1 MSVEAKIPRVTV
13 VVALGVVVLAIVSL
27 AVYARFAG
35 EHPVADLF
43 YDIWLR
49 RQDLAALDRA
59 AAENGRRTDV
69 VVTLTTLPSR
79 IDRLDLTLKSL
90 LRQSVSPKTIR
101 LNVPRVS
108 RREQKAYT
116 IPEWL
121 RTLRSVTVVDCD
133 DYGPATKLIPS
144 LLDAA
149 PDDRLLV
156 VDDDRVYRPSF
167 IEQIVDRSDRHPD
180 VAVAASGWDAPA
192 DLIDRPST
200 LVATLAGRAPAPIKC
215 TRVVGAREV
224 DVMQGLAG
232 YLVRPRFFDRD
243 ALADYGHAPDAA
255 FFVDDVWISAHC
267 RAPKIVFRG
276 RRTNFGS
283 FADARFYKR
292 SSVALVNRGHGTLES
307 RNNTIMLRHFADR
320 WRSAACRS
328 KNTRASSMAEHDAGH
343 RANRA

>member
-1 MSVEAKIPRVTV
+1 MLLAAGGI
-13 VVALGVVVLAIVSL
+13 VLVGIAAL
-27 AVYARFAG
+27 AVYERFAG
-35 EHPVADLF
+35 EHPVADLV

-49 RQDLAALDRA
+49 RQDVAALDRA
-59 AAENGRRTDV
+59 AAANRRRSDV

-79 IDRLDLTLKSL
+79 IDRIDLTLKSL
-90 LRQSVSPKTIR
+90 LRQSVSPAAIR

-108 RREQKAYT
+108 RREGKPYAV
-116 IPEWL
+116 PDWL
-121 RTLRSVTVVDCD
+121 RTLQTVTVVEGD

-156 VDDDRVYRPSF
+156 VDDDRLYQPSF
-167 IEQIVDRSDRHPD
+167 VEQMVDRSDRHPD

-192 DLIDRPST
+192 DLVDRPST
-200 LVATLAGRAPAPIKC
+200 LFATLAGRAPAPIKC
-215 TRVVGAREV
+215 TRVIGAREV
-224 DVMQGLAG
+224 DVMQGLGG
-232 YLVRPRFFDRD
+232 YLVKPRFFDRD
-243 ALADYGHAPDAA
+243 ALIDYGRAPDAA

-267 RAPKIVFRG
+267 RAPKVVFHG

-292 SSVALVNRGHGTLES
+292 SSVALVNRGDGTPES

-320 WRSAACRS
+320 WSKTTRSS
-328 KNTRASSMAEHDAGH
+328 KMAEHDADAGATS
-343 RANRA
+343 RLNRGSR